1 MPDRSGGGR
10 RSESRHAQRYP
21 RTARVNEVLREI
33 VAEALEEV
41 SDLDERLELVTVTG
55 IETETD
61 LRRATVYFTARHED
75 AEEALM
81 EQRVRLQSEI
91 GRQARL
97 KRTPQLVFKRDPGV
111 EAGWK
116 IEDILTGLRDADESD
131 GHEQG

>member
-1 MPDRSGGGR
+1 MPDRGSGHR
-10 RSESRHAQRYP
+10 EPRHAQRFP

-33 VAEALEEV
+33 VAEALETV
-41 SDLDERLELVTVTG
+41 SDADERLELVTVTG

-61 LRRATVYFTARHED
+61 LRRATVYFTARHAEAED
-75 AEEALM
+75 ALM